1 MRSAFLTGFLAILA
15 LCFAGLFVGACA
27 GGSGG
32 DDDDEKEPTYGE
44 EIEGVYP
51 AVMTIV
57 KDDCTPEN
65 EGESEDWIVEIEQS
79 DDLGT
84 AWVRYTTPGSGLEAV
99 ELFKADVYG
108 TVVVKAAIESFPAG
122 NGCTKFNVQNYRVK
136 IDSETLTIS
145 GALSDD
151 IFYQGA
157 GCDSSSRDCTF
168 ERTIEPAA
176 VGD

>member
-15 LCFAGLFVGACA
+15 LGLAGLFVGACA

-57 KDDCTPEN
+57 KDDCTPDN

-84 AWVRYTTPGSGLEAV
+84 AWVRYTTPGSGLDAV
-99 ELFKADVYG
+99 ELFKSDVYG

-168 ERTIEPAA
+168 ERTIEPGS